1 MFTII
6 LTKKNVASLIIKM
19 VPTIL
24 ILNKKYKIKSNEEVK
39 LVPRIARDVDFT
51 DWPLVFMCSNTA
63 HSIWSTLDPWNRD
76 IIYLLLCKP
85 CIAYVIN
92 YKNSNPWIYWTS
104 LTLQKTDDHRY
115 NPVLSK
121 QLVWHW
127 GPSSYNIFVLVSVVR
142 VEDHHRPY
150 M

>member
-1 MFTII
+1 MNECFQLKLHQLYVASNVLTII

-85 CIAYVIN
+85 VLLM
-92 YKNSNPWIYWTS
+92 S
-104 LTLQKTDDHRY
+104 LIIKVPILGFIG
-115 NPVLSK
+115 L
-121 QLVWHW
+121 L
-127 GPSSYNIFVLVSVVR
+127 
-142 VEDHHRPY
+142 
-150 M
+150 